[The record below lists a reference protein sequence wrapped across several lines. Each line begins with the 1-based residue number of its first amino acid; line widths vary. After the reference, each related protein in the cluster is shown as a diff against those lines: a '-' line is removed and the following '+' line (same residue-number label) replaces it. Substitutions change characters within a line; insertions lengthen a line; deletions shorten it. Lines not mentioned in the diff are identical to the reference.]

1 MSAWTQPYLGVQHLE
16 TDRYLCTVTDWE
28 TFSDLTIY
36 RKPIRIS
43 EAQDHTFYGP
53 GHLEKAKN
61 YCESEIK

>member
-53 GHLEKAKN
+53 G
-61 YCESEIK
+61 